1 MLTTYLCVM
10 HESTNPAEK
19 SCVDELAGSLY
30 CKCNLYRYTGI
41 PSSSSSLSTS
51 SIQWHCNLRHSIKTS
66 TFSAQGI
73 QTARPSSFS
82 GLCLSFGAQE
92 QFCIEEWLWTHI
104 QSFLCSG
111 SSSSSS
117 TSSFQNSVLS
127 SSISLQSSPW
137 PAKNFL
143 EVNLHEFKHRVILA
157 LSIYIHNRI
166 TYFIMC
172 LVGWFARKLRQFHL
186 FVFSPLR
193 FQMCPQITFLKRG
206 IVTLIALVWL
216 FSIVCLQMCPQIA
229 CIIGCI
235 ITLIAL
241 FWLFSAVCFQMSPQI
256 AGTR

>member
-1 MLTTYLCVM
+1 MIMMMMEMMMLTTYLCVV
-10 HESTNPAEK
+10 HESTDPAEK

-41 PSSSSSLSTS
+41 PSPS

-66 TFSAQGI
+66 TFSAQCI

-82 GLCLSFGAQE
+82 GLCLS
-92 QFCIEEWLWTHI
+92 FCIEEWLWTHI

-117 TSSFQNSVLS
+117 TSSFQISVLS

-172 LVGWFARKLRQFHL
+172 LVGWFARKLH
-186 FVFSPLR
+186 
-193 FQMCPQITFLKRG
+193 
-206 IVTLIALVWL
+206 
-216 FSIVCLQMCPQIA
+216 
-229 CIIGCI
+229 
-235 ITLIAL
+235 
-241 FWLFSAVCFQMSPQI
+241 
-256 AGTR
+256 